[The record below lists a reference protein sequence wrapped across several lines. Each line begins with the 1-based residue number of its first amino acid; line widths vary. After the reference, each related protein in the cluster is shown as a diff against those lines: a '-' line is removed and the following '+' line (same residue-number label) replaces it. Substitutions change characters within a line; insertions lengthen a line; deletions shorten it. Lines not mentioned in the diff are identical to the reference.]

1 MTKTIFGKKLLM
13 LATITVLVT
22 GLTLAATF
30 DDAEA
35 KKAKTG
41 THDLKCKS
49 IGSWYNPGLT
59 FDLVFSSSE
68 GKCSAGLSKVTSA
81 SINALSA
88 SGTPGCITLTSAFVE
103 PTGKGDFSVGKKGF
117 IMYTTTGEQCFNDVD
132 GVSLGATWDG
142 TFCGNSPTPERSA
155 YTSEVIGTYE
165 ISDGLV
171 KDTPV
176 VGGSGDFVSKA
187 NHCDSEA
194 PYGNSFTTKLE
205 GTIVFPG

>member
-1 MTKTIFGKKLLM
+1 M
-13 LATITVLVT
+13 
-22 GLTLAATF
+22 TLAATF
-30 DDAEA
+30 NDAEA
-35 KKAKTG
+35 KEAKTG

-68 GKCSAGLSKVTSA
+68 GKCSAGLGKVTSA
-81 SINALSA
+81 SITKISTSVT
-88 SGTPGCITLTSAFVE
+88 SGCLTLTSVND
-103 PTGKGDFSVGKKGF
+103 DFSIGKKGF
-117 IMYTTTGEQCFNDVD
+117 IMYTTTSEQCFNDVD
-132 GVSLGATWDG
+132 GVPLGGSWDG

-155 YTSEVIGTYE
+155 YTSEVIGTYV

-187 NHCDSEA
+187 NHCDDDA
-194 PYGNSFTTKLE
+194 PYGNSFTTKLK
-205 GTIVFPG
+205 GTIVFP

>member
-41 THDLKCKS
+41 EHKLKCKS
-49 IGSWYNPGLT
+49 IGSWYNPELT
-59 FDLVFSSSE
+59 GELVFSSSE
-68 GKCSAGLSKVTSA
+68 GKCSAGLSKITSA
-81 SINALSA
+81 SITEISG
-88 SGTPGCITLTSAFVE
+88 SGTPGCITLTSVND
-103 PTGKGDFSVGKKGF
+103 DFSIGKKGF

-132 GVSLGATWDG
+132 GIPLGGSWDGSFCGGAT
-142 TFCGNSPTPERSA
+142 SA
-155 YTSEVIGTYE
+155 YTSEVIGTYV

-176 VGGSGDFVSKA
+176 VGGSGGFVSEA
-187 NHCDSEA
+187 NHCDDDA
-194 PYGNSFTTKLE
+194 PYRNSFTTKLD